1 MNLNKQKGLITEL
14 QCELAFSELGL
25 LVCQPIIEDSRYD
38 YLIDLGNSKF
48 IRVQCKTSSYL
59 EDKTGFSFSCRSTR
73 SNTQGIYQRDYTKE
87 EIDYF
92 YTYCNEKSYLIP
104 VEEASSKKTLRFV
117 PPKNN
122 NSNYNKAENY
132 EIEKI
137 LANYENINTKKI
149 QQNVL
154 HSNINQ
160 KSSTCQKC
168 GKTITYGATLCKEC
182 AALNSRIVKERPSRE
197 ELKNLIRN
205 NSMLQVGKKFGVT
218 DNTIRKWCKAVNLPS
233 KKKEIDNYSDEEW
246 RLI

>member
-1 MNLNKQKGLITEL
+1 M
-14 QCELAFSELGL
+14 

-149 QQNVL
+149 
-154 HSNINQ
+154 
-160 KSSTCQKC
+160 
-168 GKTITYGATLCKEC
+168 
-182 AALNSRIVKERPSRE
+182 
-197 ELKNLIRN
+197 
-205 NSMLQVGKKFGVT
+205 
-218 DNTIRKWCKAVNLPS
+218 
-233 KKKEIDNYSDEEW
+233 
-246 RLI
+246 

>member
-25 LVCQPIIEDSRYD
+25 LVCQPIVEDSRYD
-38 YLIDLGNSKF
+38 YLVDLGNSKF
-48 IRVQCKTSSYL
+48 IRIQCKTSSYL

-73 SNTQGIYQRDYTKE
+73 SNTQGNYQRGYTKE

-92 YTYCNEKSYLIP
+92 YTYCNKKSYLVP
-104 VEEASSKKTLRFV
+104 VGEASSTKTLRFI

-122 NSNYNKAENY
+122 NSNYNRAEDY

-137 LANYENINTKKI
+137 LINYENINIEKL
-149 QQNVL
+149 QQNIS
-154 HSNINQ
+154 HS
-160 KSSTCQKC
+160 SSICQKC
-168 GKTITYGATLCKEC
+168 GKTITHGATLCKEC
-182 AALNSRIVKERPSRE
+182 ATLNSRIVKDRPTRE
-197 ELKNLIRN
+197 ELKELIRN
-205 NSMLQVGKKFGVT
+205 NSMIQVGKKFGVT

-233 KKKEIDNYSDEEW
+233 KKKEIDNYSNEEW

>member
-1 MNLNKQKGLITEL
+1 MNLTKQKGLITEL

-25 LVCQPIIEDSRYD
+25 LVCQPIVEDSRYD
-38 YLIDLGNSKF
+38 YLVDLGNSNF
-48 IRVQCKTSSYL
+48 IRIQCKTSSYL

-73 SNTQGIYQRDYTKE
+73 SNTQGNYQRGYTKK

-104 VEEASSKKTLRFV
+104 VEEASSQKTLRFI

-122 NSNYNKAENY
+122 NNNYNKAEDY

-137 LANYENINTKKI
+137 LLKYENINTEKM
-149 QQNVL
+149 QQNISHL
-154 HSNINQ
+154 NKKSNV
-160 KSSTCQKC
+160 CQIC
-168 GKTITYGATLCKEC
+168 GKEITYKATLCKEC
-182 AALNSRIVKERPSRE
+182 ARLNSRVVAERPPRE
-197 ELKNLIRN
+197 ELKDLIRN
-205 NSMLQVGKKFGVT
+205 NTMIQVGKKFGVT

-233 KKKEIDNYSDEEW
+233 KKKEINNYSDEEW